1 MVTATRPKSKANLK
15 PVLITT
21 IDLISR
27 EPEDM
32 EGHPVY
38 DEISIT
44 FLSRER
50 LPKAIVNILK
60 QHKGYKFV
68 TYSCVPYTP
77 VIDVFSYTG
86 AEF

>member
-1 MVTATRPKSKANLK
+1 MVTAIRQKPKLK

-38 DEISIT
+38 DEISVT

-50 LPKAIVNILK
+50 LPKAIVSILQ
-60 QHKGYKFV
+60 QHKDYNFV
-68 TYSCVPYTP
+68 NYSCVPYTP
-77 VIDVFSYTG
+77 AINVFAYTG
-86 AEF
+86 SEF